1 MFLNFFFLLKKRGL
15 PVSLHELLALLGAM
29 KKEIASYSVDD
40 FYALCK
46 TIMVKREEHLDLF
59 DQVFGEYFKGME
71 FISTEQLMNIPEDW
85 LKKNMQRELSED
97 EKKLIEAFGG
107 PEELQKR
114 FEELLK
120 QQKERHEGG
129 NQWIGTGGT
138 SPFGN
143 NGFNPQGYRV
153 GGDASGN
160 RTGIKVWDKREFANL
175 DDKRELDTRNLKL
188 ALKRLRHFTR
198 EGIDEELDMETTI
211 SKTSRNAGYLD
222 IAMHPSKENRVKVLM
237 FLDIGG
243 SMDDH
248 VDLCSRLFSAAKH
261 EFKHLEYFYFHN
273 CIYDY
278 VWKDNQM
285 RWSDRTLTY
294 DVLHKFNKDYKVI
307 IVGDAAMSPYEVMSD
322 SGSVEYSNAEAGI
335 TWLKRIKEHFP
346 QIAWLNPNPESSWDF
361 FQSTVIIKDVFS
373 ERMFPATIEGIEKM
387 MKKLRSGVTAHV

>member
-1 MFLNFFFLLKKRGL
+1 MFLNFFFLLKRKGL

-29 KKEIASYSVDD
+29 KKEVIAYNVDD

-46 TIMVKREEHLDLF
+46 TILVKREEHLDLF
-59 DQVFGEYFKGME
+59 DRVFGEYFQGME
-71 FISTEQLMNIPEDW
+71 AISTEQLMQVPEDW
-85 LKKNMQRELSED
+85 LEKNRKRQLTEE
-97 EKKLIEAFGG
+97 EKALIQAFGG
-107 PEELQKR
+107 PEELRKR

-120 QQKERHEGG
+120 EQKERHEGG
-129 NQWIGTGGT
+129 NRWIGTGGT

-153 GGDASGN
+153 GGEASGN
-160 RTGIKVWDKREFANL
+160 RSGLKVWDNRDFANL

-198 EGIDEELDMETTI
+198 EGAEEELDMDTTI
-211 SKTSRNAGYLD
+211 SKTSRNAGFLD
-222 IAMHPSKENRVKVLM
+222 IAMQPSKENRVKVLM

-278 VWKDNQM
+278 VWKDNEM
-285 RWSDRTLTY
+285 RWNDRRSTY
-294 DVLHKFNKDYKVI
+294 DLLHKFNRDYKVI
-307 IVGDAAMSPYEVMSD
+307 IVGDAAMSPYEIMSD
-322 SGSVEYSNAEAGI
+322 SGSVEYSNTESGFA
-335 TWLKRIKEHFP
+335 WLNRMKEHFP
-346 QIAWLNPNPESSWDF
+346 QIAWLNPNAESSWDF
-361 FQSTVIIKDVFS
+361 FQSTVIIKEIFTD
-373 ERMFPATIEGIEKM
+373 RMFPATIEGIEKM
-387 MKKLRSGVTAHV
+387 MKKLRSGVKVV

>member
-1 MFLNFFFLLKKRGL
+1 MFLNFFFLLKQKGL

-29 KKEIASYSVDD
+29 KKEVIAYNVDD

-46 TIMVKREEHLDLF
+46 TILVKREEHLDLF
-59 DQVFGEYFKGME
+59 DRVFGEYFQGME
-71 FISTEQLMNIPEDW
+71 AISKEQLMKIPEDW
-85 LKKNMQRELSED
+85 LEKNRKRQLTEE
-97 EKKLIEAFGG
+97 EKALIEAFGG
-107 PEELQKR
+107 SEELRKR

-120 QQKERHEGG
+120 EQKERHEGG
-129 NQWIGTGGT
+129 NRWIGTGGT

-153 GGDASGN
+153 GGEASGN
-160 RTGIKVWDKREFANL
+160 RSGIKVWDNRDFANL

-198 EGIDEELDMETTI
+198 EGAEEELDMETTI

-222 IAMHPSKENRVKVLM
+222 IAMQPSKENRVKVLM

-278 VWKDNQM
+278 VWKDNEM
-285 RWSDRTLTY
+285 RWSDRTSTY
-294 DVLHKFNKDYKVI
+294 DLLHKFNRDYKVI
-307 IVGDAAMSPYEVMSD
+307 IVGDAAMSPYEIMSD
-322 SGSVEYSNAEAGI
+322 SGSVEYSNSESGFA
-335 TWLKRIKEHFP
+335 WLNRVKDHFP
-346 QIAWLNPNPESSWDF
+346 QIAWLNPNAEGSWNF
-361 FQSTVIIKDVFS
+361 YQSTVIIREIFTD
-373 ERMFPATIEGIEKM
+373 RMFPATIEGIERM
-387 MKKLRSGVTAHV
+387 MKKLRSGAKVI

>member
-1 MFLNFFFLLKKRGL
+1 MFLSFFFLLKQRGL
-15 PVSLHELLALLGAM
+15 PVSLHELLILLGAM
-29 KKEIASYSVDD
+29 KQEIAAYNVEN

-46 TIMVKREEHLDLF
+46 TILVKRQEHLDLF
-59 DQVFGEYFKGME
+59 DRAFSEFFSGME
-71 FISTEQLMNIPEDW
+71 FISPELLLSIPDEW
-85 LKKNMQRELSED
+85 LKKNFQRQLTEE
-97 EKKLIEAFGG
+97 EKALLTAFGG
-107 PEELQKR
+107 PEALRKR

-120 QQKERHEGG
+120 QQKKRHEGG
-129 NQWIGTGGT
+129 NQMIGTGGV

-153 GGDASGN
+153 GGESSGN

-198 EGIDEELDMETTI
+198 EGAEEELDMETTI
-211 SKTSRNAGYLD
+211 SKTSRNAGFLD
-222 IAMHPSKENRVKVLM
+222 IVMQPSKENRVKVLM

-285 RWSDRTLTY
+285 RWSDRMPTF
-294 DVLHKFNKDYKVI
+294 DILHKFNKDYKVI
-307 IVGDAAMSPYEVMSD
+307 IVGDAAMSPYEIMSD
-322 SGSVEYSNAEAGI
+322 SGSVEYNNAEAGI
-335 TWLKRIKEHFP
+335 TWLKRLKEQFP
-346 QIAWLNPNPESSWDF
+346 HIAWLNPTPETSWDF
-361 FQSTVIIKDVFS
+361 FQSTVIIKDIYS
-373 ERMFPATIEGIEKM
+373 ERMFPATIEGIERM
-387 MKKLRSGVTAHV
+387 MKKLKSSVAAG